1 MKWRIWLLLAGALAP
16 AGLVARAA
24 AAGLAADGAAA
35 APVPP
40 KFPSIA
46 ECVSPLKPERAVK
59 TAVGWQ
65 FWFVGRDLADGQ
77 TLKLS
82 VVAPHSATHPPH
94 HHAEDEFFFVLSG
107 QAEFYLNGETAVGG
121 PNTSFYC
128 PPNSEHG
135 IRNIG
140 DTELRYLV
148 IKRYRPDNPNAA
160 PTRS

>member
-1 MKWRIWLLLAGALAP
+1 MA
-16 AGLVARAA
+16 VAA
-24 AAGLAADGAAA
+24 AALAAGLWAAEGPA
-35 APVPP
+35 APARRMPT
-40 KFPSIA
+40 IDA
-46 ECVSPLKPERAVK
+46 CVSPLRLDRAEK
-59 TAVGWQ
+59 TAAGCQ
-65 FWFVGRDLADGQ
+65 FWFVGRDLADGT

-82 VVAPHSATHPPH
+82 VVAPHAATHPPH

-148 IKRYRPDNPNAA
+148 IKQYRPDNPNAA
-160 PTRS
+160 ATRS

>member
-1 MKWRIWLLLAGALAP
+1 MKRLLWLLFAGALAP
-16 AGLVARAA
+16 ARVV
-24 AAGLAADGAAA
+24 AADGGTLP
-35 APVPP
+35 PVPR

-46 ECVSPLKPERAVK
+46 DCVSTLRPERGDK

-107 QAEFYLNGETAVGG
+107 QAEFFLNGETAVGG